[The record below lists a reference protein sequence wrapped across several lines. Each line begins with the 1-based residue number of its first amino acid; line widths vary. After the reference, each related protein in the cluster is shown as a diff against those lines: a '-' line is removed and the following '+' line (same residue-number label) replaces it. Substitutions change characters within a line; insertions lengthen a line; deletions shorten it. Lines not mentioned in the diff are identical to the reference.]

1 MKRLGMIVI
10 SFRILK
16 QGFSRENFILKCFCE
31 KSLSINDI
39 KKKLI
44 LLFDLPQFYTL
55 YNITLMLYMYAL
67 FILTYLLAYNF
78 TLYLLMITLSF
89 N

>member
-16 QGFSRENFILKCFCE
+16 QGFCRENFILNCFCE

-44 LLFDLPQFYTL
+44 LLFD
-55 YNITLMLYMYAL
+55 
-67 FILTYLLAYNF
+67 
-78 TLYLLMITLSF
+78 
-89 N
+89 